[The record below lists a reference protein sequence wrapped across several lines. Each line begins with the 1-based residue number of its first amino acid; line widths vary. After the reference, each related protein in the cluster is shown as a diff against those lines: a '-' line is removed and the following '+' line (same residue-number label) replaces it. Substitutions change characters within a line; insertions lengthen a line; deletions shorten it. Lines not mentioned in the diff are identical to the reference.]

1 MIQSRYPGDSP
12 CTLFK
17 TYIIQWGFI
26 WSAYIFFMADARYI
40 YKHTYI
46 HTYIY
51 ICMYIYTIFV
61 IYIVYIIYIHIL
73 YIYIYIYC
81 ILWMNIYMYVY
92 MYIYHITYTCHH
104 SIFTVW
110 CKYVSLIRFSVV
122 TISSYMF
129 SFNLYS
135 IYHFAYLLMCF
146 TVLIINTFLALT
158 LIMYVD
164 WYELKVVLCVLC
176 IYLSFNDFVNMK

>member
-1 MIQSRYPGDSP
+1 MKRIHLFYGRCKIYIQ
-12 CTLFK
+12 TH
-17 TYIIQWGFI
+17 
-26 WSAYIFFMADARYI
+26 I
-40 YKHTYI
+40 Y
-46 HTYIY
+46 TYIY
-51 ICMYIYTIFV
+51 IYVCIYILYLLYILYILYIYIF
-61 IYIVYIIYIHIL
+61 

-164 WYELKVVLCVLC
+164 WYEFKVVLCVLC

>member
-1 MIQSRYPGDSP
+1 MRFHLKRIHLFYGRCKIYIQ
-12 CTLFK
+12 TH
-17 TYIIQWGFI
+17 
-26 WSAYIFFMADARYI
+26 I
-40 YKHTYI
+40 Y
-46 HTYIY
+46 TYIY
-51 ICMYIYTIFV
+51 IYMYVYIYYICYIYCIYYIYTYFI
-61 IYIVYIIYIHIL
+61 

-164 WYELKVVLCVLC
+164 WYEFKVVLCVLC

>member
-1 MIQSRYPGDSP
+1 
-12 CTLFK
+12 
-17 TYIIQWGFI
+17 
-26 WSAYIFFMADARYI
+26 MADARYI

-46 HTYIY
+46 HTYIHIY
-51 ICMYIYTIFV
+51 IYIYTIFV

-81 ILWMNIYMYVY
+81 ILWMNIYIYICMYVY
-92 MYIYHITYTCHH
+92 MYIDHITYTCHH
-104 SIFTVW
+104 SIFTGW
-110 CKYVSLIRFSVV
+110 CKYVTLIRFSVV
-122 TISSYMF
+122 TIISYMF

-135 IYHFAYLLMCF
+135 IYQFAYLLMCF
-146 TVLIINTFLALT
+146 TVLIINTFLVLT

-164 WYELKVVLCVLC
+164 WYEFKVVLCILC